1 MKLLAEVNFCHLA
14 MAPRLPLAAFLVVLP
29 LSHPYFP
36 SLMRP
41 LLMSHFFRIGL
52 RPLLLFLT
60 IVVGCFRL
68 MLLSPPLCRIGLVSL
83 TPLGVLL
90 LFPVFLLPLTF
101 GMQLLA
107 VLSTALPV
115 PFVKS
120 FLIA

>member
-1 MKLLAEVNFCHLA
+1 M
-14 MAPRLPLAAFLVVLP
+14 
-29 LSHPYFP
+29 S
-36 SLMRP
+36 RP
-41 LLMSHFFRIGL
+41 FRIGS